1 MVVAGP
7 AGPGCVSLPGGEQ
20 VVYRRGY
27 LGRMHY
33 RRYVAIG
40 DSCAEGLD
48 DPYPDGSGYRGW
60 TDLVAGALARRS
72 PSLEYANLAVRGRR
86 LDQILAEQVP
96 QAVVQRP
103 DLVTLFGG
111 GNDVLQG
118 RWQTMA
124 RSLDE
129 IVATMAEV
137 AGTVVLFTLPDI
149 ARLPGLGR
157 LRPRVVQLNALIAET
172 AARHGALLIDVRDDE
187 YCDDERLYGGDR
199 LHLGPLGHRR
209 VAAHVL
215 TALELPSE
223 PAWLAPLPPATR
235 DPLWRV
241 AARHWAWL
249 RHHVYPAVHGTV
261 RNKLI
266 GRQPGDGFVAK
277 RPEPAPVTPLP

>member
-1 MVVAGP
+1 
-7 AGPGCVSLPGGEQ
+7 
-20 VVYRRGY
+20 
-27 LGRMHY
+27 MHY

-60 TDLVAGALARRS
+60 ADLVAGELARVS

-86 LDQILAEQVP
+86 LDQILTEQVP
-96 QAVVQRP
+96 NAVAHRP

-118 RWQTMA
+118 RWRTTA
-124 RSLDE
+124 ESLDE
-129 IVATMAEV
+129 IVTTMAGV
-137 AGTVVLFTLPDI
+137 AETVVLFTLPDI

-157 LRPRVVQLNALIAET
+157 LRPRVRRLNDLITET
-172 AARHGALLIDVRDDE
+172 ATKHGTLLIDVRDDE

-199 LHLGPLGHRR
+199 LHLGPRGHHR

-215 TALELPSE
+215 TSLALTPD
-223 PAWLAPLPPATR
+223 PAWLAPLPPAVR
-235 DPLWRV
+235 EPVWRS
-241 AARHWAWL
+241 AAQHWSWL
-249 RHHVYPAVHGTV
+249 RHHVYPAVHDTV

-266 GRQPGDGFVAK
+266 GRQPGDGLVAK
-277 RPEPAPVTPLP
+277 RPDPAPVTPML